1 MIKTKIIE
9 QLIKLQEDVVNDI
22 KTTMSERNTAADLDE
37 DSTRDAD
44 DFAQQEINKDFARKF
59 VEQLEI
65 AEEELK
71 DLKHFKFQKNETV
84 KPGALIETNDFY
96 ILVGASVLNSTY
108 NGKKV
113 VCMSENAPA
122 FEINQGKKKSEELIL
137 GNSKKEILSI
147 Y

>member
-1 MIKTKIIE
+1 MKTAVIE
-9 QLIKLQEDVVNDI
+9 QLIELQETVIKDI
-22 KTTMSERNTAADLDE
+22 KTAMNERNTAADLDE

-71 DLKHFKFQKNETV
+71 DLKHFKFQKNEIV
-84 KPGALIETNDFY
+84 EPGALIETEDFY
-96 ILVGASVLNSTY
+96 ILVGASVLNSTF
-108 NGKKV
+108 NNKKV

-122 FEINQGKKKSEELIL
+122 FELNKGKKANEELQL
-137 GNSKKEILSI
+137 GNNKKEILGI